1 MPINSAELMD
11 DFLREQEKRHNDPEA
26 YRGWKTGV
34 ADLDWITGGI
44 SKGWYFIVAG
54 KRKSGKTAFLT
65 TLRTSFGR
73 QGVKYLSISLEE
85 GNLQIAERQV
95 SNVED
100 VDRSLFRDVKL
111 TEDDWGKVYKAA
123 GEIRH
128 WQGHWDFG
136 VSRVEEIKALVK
148 ETEAEVVLLDYI
160 QLMSFPGNTNRT
172 AEISHISRSLKL
184 MTLEGLTVVA
194 AAQLND
200 DGDYLWSRDIGRDAD
215 VAIKLSKSMDPYGKP
230 VENRLVL
237 DIADSRHSRSDEFEV
252 MFNGARSLVGS
263 FAIPTLDE
271 VINQ

>member
-1 MPINSAELMD
+1 MPLTSAELMD
-11 DFLREQEKRHNDPEA
+11 DFLAEQEKRHSDPDA
-26 YRGWKTGV
+26 YRGWHTGV
-34 ADLDWITGGI
+34 ADLDKVIGGL
-44 SKGWYFIVAG
+44 SKGWYFVVAG

-65 TLRTSFGR
+65 TLRTNLGR
-73 QGVKYLSISLEE
+73 QDVKYLSISLEE

-95 SNVED
+95 SNVQD

-111 TEDDWGKVYKAA
+111 TQEDWGKVYEAA
-123 GEIRH
+123 GEIRE
-128 WQGHWDFG
+128 WQGLWDYG
-136 VSRVEEIKALVK
+136 ISRVDEIKKL
-148 ETEAEVVLLDYI
+148 AEELEVDVVLIDYI

-172 AEISHISRSLKL
+172 AEIAHISRSLKL

-215 VAIKLSKSMDPYGKP
+215 VAIKLTKPLDPYGKP
-230 VENRLVL
+230 VDNRLNL
-237 DIADSRHSRSDEFEV
+237 DIADSRHSASDEFEV

-263 FAIPTLDE
+263 FKIPTLDE